1 MRKFFFAIFAV
12 FVLTPGTINAA
23 ANATACWEMMKTACS
38 GKCIV
43 SAGSDSDAFSFKCG
57 GTNGCPTGAIIWNQE
72 KRKHY
77 QCGSNGWTVISNET
91 MNKNVEN
98 IRNCGDANADPSSTY
113 PAFYNHEKYEFIRE
127 HKKNSFLFKSDIC
140 KKPKSNAG
148 GVQSSQNSETINS
161 PRSAPATSTTQ
172 PQSSDKY
179 ITVKGHLLDD
189 EQNPLPSANISVK
202 DSNPFKGATTDNNG
216 YFTID
221 EINEN
226 AQLEFKYIG
235 YKTITISA
243 SEININQ
250 PVILEKDAAALDEVM
265 VSECSNINEIYD
277 VDEGKCVP
285 DECKISGGTRD
296 ADKKCECKADLGLEP
311 DDAENPQKCQCKENG
326 YEYDPN
332 EEICISTEKNAPE
345 PETIDEEACV
355 NSGGYV
361 QENKCVCVSEKHL
374 TTPDNKTCVCDDDTK
389 YEFNDTA
396 KQCFPKNP
404 FDEEAKKRLQEAKD
418 KLTETDE
425 NEQSWANRALTS
437 VSTAATGLGTMAA
450 FSAYSEQQADK
461 EAEQD
466 MSNWLATMSCEYGNH
481 QQVKAGNEE
490 ISLPGGDL
498 FDYYNE
504 YKQLAD
510 RLKTT
515 KTALGLRKGI
525 ESEVLYEQAQTGLYQ
540 NSNIGKTGG
549 AYTSLARAMTDK
561 EGEDATA
568 WAEQKQDS
576 KTKLWAGVA
585 AAGVGVVGGAVVNY
599 LINGDESASFDG
611 LGFGGNRNK
620 NGTNNNNN
628 NNSNNNKNENDD
640 ETAQLL
646 SSASTVSDASGQHG
660 SKVSPSNQV
669 SAVLVCPWNWL
680 FNSTES
686 TTFDGATRTV
696 KGKSVTAEETMAY
709 DVQHI
714 KDFLNLDK
722 TNAQT
727 QCVTV
732 DARPVDMAQRVL
744 NHYIDALKD
753 FKPNITIEYQLN
765 QRGIYN
771 CAQDAT
777 VCDDIFVHVYNRP
790 CGGKLAGKRKAK

>member
-1 MRKFFFAIFAV
+1 MRVFLSMIFIMGFTLPAFCGVGNVDNRKYVNWNSDPYNKFVLFQNPTGSCTAQYVAPNIILTAAHCLKKTASNSVNNIQRNDGRFFELTLLKDGWSGLTDRTSCSKPNDWAIFK
-12 FVLTPGTINAA
+12 I
-23 ANATACWEMMKTACS
+23 E
-38 GKCIV
+38 
-43 SAGSDSDAFSFKCG
+43 
-57 GTNGCPTGAIIWNQE
+57 
-72 KRKHY
+72 
-77 QCGSNGWTVISNET
+77 
-91 MNKNVEN
+91 
-98 IRNCGDANADPSSTY
+98 DPDGY
-113 PAFYNHEKYEFIRE
+113 
-127 HKKNSFLFKSDIC
+127 
-140 KKPKSNAG
+140 
-148 GVQSSQNSETINS
+148 
-161 PRSAPATSTTQ
+161 
-172 PQSSDKY
+172 SSDFFRF
-179 ITVKGHLLDD
+179 
-189 EQNPLPSANISVK
+189 
-202 DSNPFKGATTDNNG
+202 DS
-216 YFTID
+216 
-221 EINEN
+221 
-226 AQLEFKYIG
+226 
-235 YKTITISA
+235 
-243 SEININQ
+243 INQ
-250 PVILEKDAAALDEVM
+250 PNVKR
-265 VSECSNINEIYD
+265 D
-277 VDEGKCVP
+277 V
-285 DECKISGGTRD
+285 ISGGFGALRILSREEIEKINQAIQANEEELLKSIKINVSKFSNLLQDLITQPPYSITEPLFGD
-296 ADKKCECKADLGLEP
+296 GTKFKAEPCTVQLQTNLDGYNGYGDKPMLSSTCDIWGGNSGGAVIDQTTHEVYGVAHCSDLFHFGGNDNSIDGTFVPTSEFKSELESIIRS
-311 DDAENPQKCQCKENG
+311 NPQK
-326 YEYDPN
+326 
-332 EEICISTEKNAPE
+332 SATE
-345 PETIDEEACV
+345 PEIIEPQPERRPPAETIPTLPQIKLQPEDLIKKDLMKPEDIHYLEERLETQD
-355 NSGGYV
+355 
-361 QENKCVCVSEKHL
+361 QELQEMIPDLRNLLQQGRLLQFLGKLADREETADRLEKL
-374 TTPDNKTCVCDDDTK
+374 K
-389 YEFNDTA
+389 
-396 KQCFPKNP
+396 KQY
-404 FDEEAKKRLQEAKD
+404 EEAKA
-418 KLTETDE
+418 
-425 NEQSWANRALTS
+425 NEQSFSNRALTAAS
-437 VSTAATGLGTMAA
+437 VAATGLGTMAA

-576 KTKLWAGVA
+576 KTKLWEGVA

-680 FNSTES
+680 FSSTDS

-722 TNAQT
+722 TNAKT

-744 NHYIDALKD
+744 DHYINGLKD
-753 FKPNITIEYQLN
+753 FKPEITIEYQLN

-771 CAQDAT
+771 CAKDAT